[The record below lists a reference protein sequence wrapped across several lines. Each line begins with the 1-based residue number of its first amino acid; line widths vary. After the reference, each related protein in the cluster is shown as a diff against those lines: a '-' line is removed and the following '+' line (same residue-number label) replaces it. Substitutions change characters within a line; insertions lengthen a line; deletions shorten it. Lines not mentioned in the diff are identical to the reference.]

1 VIQHRLQAEFT
12 QVQVDLA
19 GQQDRKCPE
28 CNRLRGVH
36 DYRSRTVDAL
46 FGICRLRVPRF
57 RSCACGRAASS
68 DTGNIEA
75 LLKGRATPELERV
88 QAELG
93 SRLSFRETARVLDLF
108 VPASQPHNHRTVVNR
123 LAKVADQIE
132 RWDAASP
139 YRMSRA
145 DGSPISVFIDG
156 ANTRAVPGY
165 QSRHFEIAMGR
176 VVSPGRPPR
185 QFAAASNVV
194 TGKHEVVR
202 AAMRAQGWLPGRD
215 VTVFSDGDV
224 GLQGIVLSATRQP
237 VTHILDWFHL
247 SMRLRHIEQAWEGL
261 RHVEDL
267 NIYLQDVAVDVPRL
281 RHLLWSGYVREAT
294 KAVKN
299 MLYQFEQ
306 HPSLRDASH
315 KLKRLHVLISNL
327 QTYLVQNATSIVD
340 YCHRY
345 WTGQP
350 ISSSPAQSAANSL
363 VNARMN
369 KKRQMR
375 WSPTGPLPGLIGCCR
390 SGQRLPTSASSKPSL
405 PLRLDPHLFP
415 APQARRP
422 CRWCGKSG
430 SASGREIRR
439 CGCLPRSRRHSPR
452 GIPCPTRRFPAPRRG
467 LRETRP
473 RPDGRRNRCGRR
485 PARPRGTRPR

>member
-1 VIQHRLQAEFT
+1 MAQLRMKVWVEIVGADDAPQRREIAIVDRIVDGARLDDFGLSLEEGKAIQRRLQEELT
-12 QVQVDLA
+12 QIQVDQASQL
-19 GQQDRKCPE
+19 DRKCND

-36 DYRSRTVDAL
+36 DYRSRTVHSL

-57 RSCACGRAASS
+57 RSCACGRAARSE
-68 DTGNIEA
+68 TRNIEA

-93 SRLSFRETARVLDLF
+93 SRLSFREAARVLDLF
-108 VPASQPHNHRTVVNR
+108 VPASRPHNHRTVGNR

-132 RWDAASP
+132 KWDAASP
-139 YRMSRA
+139 YRISRA
-145 DGSPISVFIDG
+145 DAAPISVFIDG
-156 ANTRAVPGY
+156 AYVRAVPGY

-185 QFAAASNVV
+185 QFAAAPNVA

-247 SMRLRHIEQAWEGL
+247 SMRLRHIEQAWEGI
-261 RHVEDL
+261 RYVGDL
-267 NIYLQDVAVDVPRL
+267 NIYLRDVAVDVPRL

-294 KAVKN
+294 RAVKS

-306 HPSLRDASH
+306 HPRLRDVSH
-315 KLKRLHVLISNL
+315 KLKRLYILISNL
-327 QTYLVQNATSIVD
+327 QTYLVQNTTSIVD

-345 WTGQP
+345 WSGQP
-350 ISSSPAQSAANSL
+350 ISSSPAESAANSL

-375 WSPTGPLPGLIGCCR
+375 WSPAGAHRVLQVR
-390 SGQRLPTSASSKPSL
+390 A
-405 PLRLDPHLFP
+405 
-415 APQARRP
+415 AVA
-422 CRWCGKSG
+422 
-430 SASGREIRR
+430 
-439 CGCLPRSRRHSPR
+439 
-452 GIPCPTRRFPAPRRG
+452 
-467 LRETRP
+467 
-473 RPDGRRNRCGRR
+473 DGRLKQ
-485 PARPRGTRPR
+485 AKLALAA

>member
-1 VIQHRLQAEFT
+1 MAQLRMKVWVEIVGADDVPQHREIAIVERVVDGARLHDFGLSLVEGKAIQRRLQEEFT
-12 QVQVDLA
+12 QIQVDRA
-19 GQQDRKCPE
+19 GQQDRQCPK

-36 DYRSRTVDAL
+36 DYRTRTVHSL

-75 LLKGRATPELERV
+75 LLKGSATPELERV

-93 SRLSFRETARVLDLF
+93 SRLSFREAARVLDLF
-108 VPASQPHNHRTVVNR
+108 VPAPRPHSHRTIVNR
-123 LAKVADQIE
+123 LAKVAHQIE
-132 RWDAASP
+132 KWDAASP
-139 YRMSRA
+139 YRISRA
-145 DGSPISVFIDG
+145 DAAPISVFIDG
-156 ANTRAVPGY
+156 AYIRAVPGY

-176 VVSPGRPPR
+176 VVAPGRPPR
-185 QFAAASNVV
+185 QFAAAPHVA
-194 TGKHEVVR
+194 TGKHDVVR

-261 RHVEDL
+261 RHVDDL
-267 NIYLQDVAVDVPRL
+267 YIHLRDVAVDVPRL

-294 KAVKN
+294 RAVEN
-299 MLYQFEQ
+299 MRYQFEQ
-306 HPSLRDASH
+306 HPRLRDAIH
-315 KLKRLHVLISNL
+315 KLKRLHLLISNL

-340 YCHRY
+340 YCQRY
-345 WTGQP
+345 WSGQP
-350 ISSSPAQSAANSL
+350 ISSSPAESAANSL

-375 WSPTGPLPGLIGCCR
+375 WSPAGAHRVLQVR
-390 SGQRLPTSASSKPSL
+390 A
-405 PLRLDPHLFP
+405 
-415 APQARRP
+415 AVA
-422 CRWCGKSG
+422 
-430 SASGREIRR
+430 
-439 CGCLPRSRRHSPR
+439 
-452 GIPCPTRRFPAPRRG
+452 
-467 LRETRP
+467 
-473 RPDGRRNRCGRR
+473 DGRLKH
-485 PARPRGTRPR
+485 AKFALAA

>member
-1 VIQHRLQAEFT
+1 MAQLRMKVWVEIVGADGVPQRRETAIVERIVEGARLDEFGLSLEEAKAIQRGLQEELT
-12 QVQVDLA
+12 QVQADEA
-19 GQQDRKCPE
+19 SKRDRKCHD
-28 CNRLRGVH
+28 CGRLRGVH
-36 DYRSRTVDAL
+36 DYRSRTVHSL

-57 RSCACGRAASS
+57 RSCACGRTAGSS
-68 DTGNIEA
+68 IGSIKT

-93 SRLSFRETARVLDLF
+93 SRLSFREAVRVLDLF
-108 VPASQPHNHRTVVNR
+108 IPAARPHNHRTVVNR

-132 RWDAASP
+132 KWDAASP
-139 YRMSRA
+139 YRISRA
-145 DGSPISVFIDG
+145 NAAPISIFIDG
-156 ANTRAVPGY
+156 AYIRAVPGY

-185 QFAAASNVV
+185 QFAAAPNVA
-194 TGKHEVVR
+194 TGKHDVVR

-247 SMRLRHIEQAWEGL
+247 SMRLRHIEQAWEGI
-261 RHVEDL
+261 RHAGDL
-267 NIYLQDVAVDVPRL
+267 NIYLRDVSVHVPRL

-294 KAVKN
+294 RAAKD
-299 MLYQFEQ
+299 MLYQLGQ
-306 HPSLRDASH
+306 YPRLRDASH

-327 QTYLVQNATSIVD
+327 QTYLVQNTTSIVD

-345 WTGQP
+345 WSGQP
-350 ISSSPAQSAANSL
+350 ISSSPAESAANSL

-375 WSPTGPLPGLIGCCR
+375 WSPAGAHRMLQVR
-390 SGQRLPTSASSKPSL
+390 A
-405 PLRLDPHLFP
+405 
-415 APQARRP
+415 AVA
-422 CRWCGKSG
+422 
-430 SASGREIRR
+430 
-439 CGCLPRSRRHSPR
+439 
-452 GIPCPTRRFPAPRRG
+452 
-467 LRETRP
+467 
-473 RPDGRRNRCGRR
+473 DGRFRQ
-485 PARPRGTRPR
+485 AKFALAA